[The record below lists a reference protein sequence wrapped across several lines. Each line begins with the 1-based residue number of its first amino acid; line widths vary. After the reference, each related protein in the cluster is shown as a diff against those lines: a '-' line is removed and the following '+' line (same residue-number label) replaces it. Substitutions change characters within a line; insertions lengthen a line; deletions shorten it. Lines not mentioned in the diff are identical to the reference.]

1 MREYIKYISTV
12 YYYIIKLKKIIIIRT
27 IVKIYKEQ
35 YFNVFFKRFT
45 KLIKFRARMLNIR
58 CQEDISFA
66 IFTRSTCL
74 SSSSS

>member
-27 IVKIYKEQ
+27 VKIYKEQ

-45 KLIKFRARMLNIR
+45 KSIKFRARMLNIR
-58 CQEDISFA
+58 C
-66 IFTRSTCL
+66 
-74 SSSSS
+74 